1 MSKRKKKKTRRKIST
16 ASHKTSLSISLCMIV
31 KNEEEYLPQCLE
43 SVKSMVDEMVIVDT
57 GSTDRTVEIAESFG
71 AKILHHP
78 WNNDFAEARNV
89 SLRHAACAWILVL
102 DADEMIEERDL
113 AGLRNVCGSGKFKA
127 YSIVTRNYNND
138 SKGAT
143 WVPNDGQCE
152 KSKEFTGWSPSR
164 KVRLFRNNSAIRFS
178 GMIHELVEPSIRK
191 KGWKIGICDVPV
203 HHFGRARQE
212 ETQEAKGQ
220 FYFKLIQ
227 KTASEKNRDPDAY
240 FKRGAQGS
248 DLGYHEEAVRDFY
261 RVKELA
267 PLFPRI
273 DSNLSAS
280 LIHLERYDEAI
291 GVLKDG
297 IQKKPDDAGLW
308 NNLGLAYYVKGIY
321 DVAVEKLEK
330 AVRLK
335 PDYAA
340 AYKNL
345 GMAYAQAG
353 RIKDAISAFTKAFK
367 LNPTLVEIKK
377 TLEKL
382 KEMDDSGLRSS
393 ASTLLPPAPPTL
405 SLCMIVKNEEEY
417 LPQCLESVKSIVDEM
432 VIVDTGSTDRTVEIA
447 ESFGAK
453 VFHHPWNNDF
463 AEARNISL
471 KHATCG
477 WILVLDADEV
487 IAVQDLP
494 EIKKLI
500 RNNDAAGYMLVTR
513 TYQNSSTLSEWQAV
527 EHPCPEAKGY
537 AGYIPSPHVR
547 LFRRDKDIYFEGKVH
562 EIVEYTISGKG
573 GKIVETDIPIHHY
586 GYISDKDSVK
596 QKEKLY
602 HRLIEEVETGKE
614 SGDARSYLYKGFT
627 CIKLKM
633 YDKAEKFLN
642 KAAALA
648 PANTMILF
656 NLGMCAAAQ
665 DRTSEAVKFY
675 NLVLKYDPK
684 HAGAY
689 NNLATILEKK
699 GRVEEAEALYHEAL
713 EHNPKHYIICYNL
726 GTFLKNQGRD
736 DEAIKEFQKVLS
748 INPEMV
754 EAHFS
759 SGMLFFRKGDY
770 EKSAK
775 CFKRALEIDPSH
787 KTAQKNLDV
796 LKQIIKVS

>member
-1 MSKRKKKKTRRKIST
+1 MSKRKKKKTRRKSSPAPQRKISPT
-16 ASHKTSLSISLCMIV
+16 LSLCMIV
-31 KNEEEYLPQCLE
+31 KNEEEYLLQCLN
-43 SVKSMVDEMVIVDT
+43 SVKSIVDEMVIVDT

-71 AKILHHP
+71 AKVLHHT

-89 SLRHAACAWILVL
+89 SLQHATCNWILVL
-102 DADEMIEERDL
+102 DADEVIEERDL
-113 AGLRNVCGSGKFKA
+113 AGLRNICGSGKFKA
-127 YSIVTRNYNND
+127 YSVVTRNYNND

-152 KSKEFTGWSPSR
+152 KAKEFTGWSPSS
-164 KVRLFRNNSAIRFS
+164 KVRLFRNNKAIRFS
-178 GMIHELVEPSIRK
+178 GIVHELVEPSIRE
-191 KGWKIGICDVPV
+191 KGWNTGVCDVPV

-212 ETQEAKGQ
+212 DDQEAKGQ

-227 KTASEKNRDPDAY
+227 KTASEENQNPDAY
-240 FKRGAQGS
+240 FKRGAQGA
-248 DLGYHEEAVRDFY
+248 DLGYHEEAVMDFY

-267 PLFPRI
+267 PSFPRI

-280 LIHLERYDEAI
+280 LVHLERYDEAI

-297 IQKKPDDAGLW
+297 IEKGPGDAGLW
-308 NNLGLAYYVKGIY
+308 NNLGLAYYAKGIY
-321 DVAVEKLEK
+321 DVAVENLEK

-353 RIKDAISAFTKAFK
+353 RIKDAISAFTKALK

-382 KEMDDSGLRSS
+382 KEMENFNLRSP
-393 ASTLLPPAPPTL
+393 ASPTL
-405 SLCMIVKNEEEY
+405 SLCMIVKNEEKY

-432 VIVDTGSTDRTVEIA
+432 VIVDTGSTDRTAEIA

-453 VFHHPWNNDF
+453 MFHHPWNNDF
-463 AEARNISL
+463 AEARNVSL
-471 KHATCG
+471 RHATCD

-487 IAVQDLP
+487 IALQDLP
-494 EIKKLI
+494 KIKTLI
-500 RNNDAAGYMLVTR
+500 RNKDAAGYILVTR
-513 TYQNSSTLSEWQAV
+513 TYQNSSTLSEWQGV

-547 LFRRDKDIYFEGKVH
+547 LFRRDKEIYFEGKVH
-562 EIVEYTISGKG
+562 EIVEYAISRKG

-602 HRLIEEVETGKE
+602 RRLIEEAETGKE
-614 SGDARSYLYKGFT
+614 PGDARSYLYKGIT
-627 CIKLKM
+627 CIELKM

-642 KAAALA
+642 KAAAMA
-648 PANTMILF
+648 PENTMILF
-656 NLGMCAAAQ
+656 NLGLCAAAQ
-665 DRTSEAVKFY
+665 DRTSEAIKFY
-675 NLVLKYDPK
+675 NLVLKYDSK

-689 NNLATILEKK
+689 NNLAEILEKK
-699 GRVEEAEALYHEAL
+699 GRTEEVETLYHEAL
-713 EHNPKHYIICYNL
+713 KHNPNHYIICYNL

-759 SGMLFFRKGDY
+759 SGILFFKKGDY
-770 EKSAK
+770 RKSAI
-775 CFKRALEIDPSH
+775 CFKQALEIDPSH
-787 KTAQKNLDV
+787 ETARKNLDV
-796 LKQIIKVS
+796 LKQMGIF